1 MNFKFVLMLLG
12 LISFAVIFSAI
23 NCTLSE
29 KRTKTFRRMLALGL
43 SKVLSDVS
51 IGLIIA
57 AIPIVLLLNYL
68 KPQPEDIMPA
78 FAYDGVYSE
87 ITDDIDN
94 SSIEFLISDCTVVI
108 EETSSVEKIFDR
120 SFLYYKTGNFDLA
133 QIDLQQCM
141 ELEENWMYYYD
152 MGVIYGYLL
161 DYSTA
166 IEYLEMA
173 LSVDIPISERGNVI
187 STLAMIENYYESWVY
202 SILK

>member
-1 MNFKFVLMLLG
+1 MNFNLVLMLLG
-12 LISFAVIFSAI
+12 LISFAVIFSTI

-29 KRTKTFRRMLALGL
+29 KRTKTFRGMLALGL

-57 AIPIVLLLNYL
+57 AIPIMLLLNYL

-87 ITDDIDN
+87 IADDIDE
-94 SSIEFLISDCTVVI
+94 SSIEFLISDCTVTI
-108 EETSSVEKIFDR
+108 EEAPSVEKIFDR

-133 QIDLQQCM
+133 QIDLQQCV
-141 ELEENWMYYYD
+141 ELEVNWMYYYD
-152 MGVIYGYLL
+152 MGIIYGYLL
-161 DYSTA
+161 DYTSA

-173 LSVDIPISERGNVI
+173 LSKDIPISERGNVI
-187 STLAMIENYYESWVY
+187 NTLAMIENYYESWVY